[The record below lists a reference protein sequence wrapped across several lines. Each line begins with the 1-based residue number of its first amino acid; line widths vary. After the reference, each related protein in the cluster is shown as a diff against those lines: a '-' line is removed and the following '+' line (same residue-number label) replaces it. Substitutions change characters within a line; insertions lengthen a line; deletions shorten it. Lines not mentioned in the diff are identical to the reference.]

1 MNNKITPTLSI
12 HTPEKIEPP
21 ATAEKSVIDANNRFA
36 LNFFSNLCKDAKYS
50 DKTLFFS
57 PFSISS
63 AFAITFEGARESTAE
78 EIQTVFRFPNDS
90 NQRRMEYKHL
100 YEEINQENSVYLL
113 KTATALWAEKTYLFL
128 PEFVNLAQQY
138 YNANATNLDF
148 QNQPDISRVTINRW
162 VEDQTNNKIT
172 DLFSKRAIT
181 ELTRLVIANAVY
193 FKGTWIEPFE
203 KNETRDDVFYITPEK
218 TVPVKMMENFDSFN
232 YTETDDLQ
240 VLRMPYISGS
250 EGSGRRI
257 SMLILLPKTHTLA
270 SIEESLTVQ
279 KLSELRNA
287 LVSQKVRVMFPKFNL
302 ETQYDLSSTLASMGM
317 PTAFTD
323 KADFSGMD
331 GVKNLLNLITGT
343 VIHQA
348 FVEVNEEGTE
358 AVAVTGGDMYM
369 SCAPPTRLPPTF
381 RADHPFIFFI
391 QDSGNG
397 NILFMGRVNNP
408 NG

>member
-1 MNNKITPTLSI
+1 MNNGTTPTPSFQ
-12 HTPEKIEPP
+12 TPEKIEPH
-21 ATAEKSVIDANNRFA
+21 ANAEKSVIDANNRFA

-50 DKTLFFS
+50 GKTLFFS

-100 YEEINQENSVYLL
+100 YEKINQENSGYLL

-128 PEFVNLAQQY
+128 PEFVNLAQLY

-148 QNQPDISRVTINRW
+148 QNQPDISSDTINRW
-162 VEDQTNNKIT
+162 VEDQTNNTIMN
-172 DLFSKRAIT
+172 LFSKRAIT
-181 ELTRLVIANAVY
+181 KRTRLVITNAVY
-193 FKGTWIEPFE
+193 FKGTWIKSFG
-203 KNETRDDVFYITPEK
+203 KMNETRDDVFYITQKK
-218 TVPVKMMENFDSFN
+218 TVPVKMMENTDEFT

-240 VLRMPYISGS
+240 VLEMGYDYIK
-250 EGSGRRI
+250 GSGRI

-279 KLSELRNA
+279 KLSDIRKSLELE
-287 LVSQKVRVMFPKFNL
+287 RVNVYFPKFKL
-302 ETQYDLSSTLASMGM
+302 ETRYGLFSTLASMGM
-317 PTAFTD
+317 PTAFTG

-331 GVKNLLNLITGT
+331 GLKNLFIGE

-358 AVAVTGGDMYM
+358 AVAVTYLAPTSALGG
-369 SCAPPTRLPPTF
+369 SERPKPIPTF

-391 QDSGNG
+391 QDRGNG